1 MTAAALHYPFPTP
14 PAPGDLCP
22 VAPGVF
28 WLRLPLPFALDHI
41 NLWLL
46 RDGAGW
52 TLVDTGLGS
61 ATTQAQWEG
70 ILARLDGPV
79 TRIVVTHFHPDHLGQ
94 AAWLAERCGAAVWMT
109 AGEFLTAHAVW
120 QEVGGHGPAAMVAQF
135 RDHGL
140 DAARQSVQLQR
151 GNVFRKGVPHL
162 PGTYRRLVD
171 GERLDIDGQPWRVL
185 VGHGHSPEHGALY
198 AADANVLISGDMLLP
213 RISTNVSVFAATPE
227 DNALGRFLASL
238 NKLEAAVGED
248 TLVLP
253 SHGRPFIG
261 VGPRVAALHEH
272 HRERLAE
279 LEAACDTPHSAADLL
294 PVLFPREL
302 DAHQLM
308 FAMGEAIAHLNY
320 LDQAGRLVRT
330 RGTDGVFRYCRS
342 TN

>member
-1 MTAAALHYPFPTP
+1 
-14 PAPGDLCP
+14 
-22 VAPGVF
+22 
-28 WLRLPLPFALDHI
+28 
-41 NLWLL
+41 
-46 RDGAGW
+46 
-52 TLVDTGLGS
+52 
-61 ATTQAQWEG
+61 
-70 ILARLDGPV
+70 
-79 TRIVVTHFHPDHLGQ
+79 
-94 AAWLAERCGAAVWMT
+94 
-109 AGEFLTAHAVW
+109 
-120 QEVGGHGPAAMVAQF
+120 
-135 RDHGL
+135 
-140 DAARQSVQLQR
+140 
-151 GNVFRKGVPHL
+151 
-162 PGTYRRLVD
+162 
-171 GERLDIDGQPWRVL
+171 
-185 VGHGHSPEHGALY
+185 
-198 AADANVLISGDMLLP
+198 MLLP

-238 NKLEAAVGED
+238 KKLEAAVGED

-253 SHGRPFIG
+253 SHGRPFVG

-279 LEAACDTPHSAADLL
+279 LEAACDTPQSAADLL